1 MAERKI
7 KRSVGQ
13 ILKRIASRTGI
24 IVLCIVVLLVAVRIA
39 LPYVIKSQ
47 VNKKLSSLP
56 DYQGRVADV
65 DLHIYRGAYSIKGIE
80 LNKKNGS
87 VPVPF
92 FSADV
97 IDFMV
102 EWKALFHGS
111 LVTEITVENPRL
123 NFVEGK
129 SKKDSQTGAD
139 KSWQQTVKDL
149 APFRINSFRIIN
161 GEVHFRSF
169 TGKPEINVF
178 IDNLNVLA
186 TNFTNSEKVSD
197 TLAARVDADGFV
209 MGDGKFKGHLEIDP
223 FAAKPTFVLAAE
235 MTHVSLPKLNDF
247 LLAYGKFD
255 VERGRFSLYMEC
267 KASEG
272 KFNGYLKPLIED
284 LKVVSWHKDK
294 KNPAKLLW
302 ESIVGAVTGL
312 FKNKPEDRLA
322 TKIPISGSFDNPSPD
337 IWATI
342 GNLLRNAFVRAIMP
356 GLDRGASAQAG
367 R

>member
-1 MAERKI
+1 MADHEKKSVRRVLRKI
-7 KRSVGQ
+7 ATRSGIV
-13 ILKRIASRTGI
+13 ILSI
-24 IVLCIVVLLVAVRIA
+24 IVLLVAVRIA
-39 LPYVIKSQ
+39 LPYVLKSQ
-47 VNKKLSSLP
+47 INKKLASLP
-56 DYQGRVADV
+56 DYRGRVADV
-65 DLHIYRGAYSIKGIE
+65 DVHVYRGAYSIKGIE
-80 LNKKNGS
+80 LTKKNGA

-92 FSADV
+92 FSADY
-97 IDFMV
+97 IDFSI

-111 LVTEITVENPRL
+111 IVTQITAGSPQV

-129 SKKDSQTGAD
+129 SKKDSQTSAD

-149 APFRINSFRIIN
+149 APFKINSFKIIN

-169 TGKPEINVF
+169 TSKPPINVF
-178 IDNLNVLA
+178 VHDLNILA
-186 TNFTNSEKVSD
+186 TNLTNSEKAGESKV
-197 TLAARVDADGFV
+197 AHIDADGLV
-209 MGDGKFKGHLEIDP
+209 MEDGKIKGHMDIDP
-223 FAAKPTFVLAAE
+223 FAPKPTFDLAAE
-235 MTHVSLPKLNDF
+235 LTHVSLPKLNNF

-255 VERGRFSLYMEC
+255 VERGLFSLYMEC
-267 KASEG
+267 TASEG
-272 KFNGYLKPLIED
+272 KFSGYLKPLLED

-294 KNPAKLLW
+294 KDPAKLLW

-322 TKIPISGSFDNPSPD
+322 TKIPISGTFDNPSPD

-356 GLDRGASAQAG
+356 GLDRGVQAQAG